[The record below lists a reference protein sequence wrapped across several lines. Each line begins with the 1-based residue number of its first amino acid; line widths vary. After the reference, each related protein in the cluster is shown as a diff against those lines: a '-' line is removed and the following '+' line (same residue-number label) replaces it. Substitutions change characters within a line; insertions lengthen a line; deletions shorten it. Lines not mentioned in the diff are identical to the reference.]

1 MSVNLRKW
9 IELGYLAAV
18 LLLGGASAAG
28 IGTNGLLGLGGAVL
42 IGWALWRESPAQ
54 GTQTGLRPFLLG
66 MLALLAFQF
75 LPLPPFFWRHLPG
88 RESVASGFELAGVA
102 LPWLTVSLDPWG
114 ALQSLV
120 WWIPAL
126 ALFVVFRS
134 QGSALNRHAVGMV
147 AVFAYGSVVMAL
159 AQSIV
164 GSGYIYAITNR
175 GNGVGLFA
183 NSNHFGSFMLI
194 AVALVAG
201 QWLHDRPALLRL
213 SPRLASGY
221 VLAARLSPLVLGVF
235 LSNSLACAILIGPV
249 LAGIWLLYRP
259 QTRISWPLVAIGV
272 PILALAMVWL
282 LSSGLVSN
290 DLMAK
295 SGTAGIS
302 RGDFLA
308 NGLAMAKSFAPLGS
322 GLGTF
327 REIYPWFEDMT
338 VVGTT
343 FVNHAHNDLLE
354 ILIETGLP
362 GLAVLG
368 LFLRWFAVRLK
379 GLWASERE
387 RNPLAVAAAVAIG
400 AVLIHSLADYPLRTA
415 AISGLFALCAVMMA
429 RPPESRGPNAGA
441 KIDGRR
447 EELLNI

>member
-1 MSVNLRKW
+1 MNFNLRAW

-28 IGTNGLLGLGGAVL
+28 LGANALLGFGGAAL
-42 IGWALWRESPAQ
+42 ICWTLWREDPAQ
-54 GTQTGLRPFLLG
+54 GTQTGLRPFVLG
-66 MLALLAFQF
+66 LLALLAFQF
-75 LPLPPFFWRHLPG
+75 LPLPPFIWRHLPG
-88 RESVASGFELAGVA
+88 RESIASGFELAGMA
-102 LPWLTVSLDPWG
+102 LPWLSVSLDPWG
-114 ALQSLV
+114 TLQSLL

-126 ALFVVFRS
+126 AMFVVFRS
-134 QGSALNRHAVGMV
+134 QGATLSRSAVSLIAVV
-147 AVFAYGSVVMAL
+147 AYGSVILAL
-159 AQSIV
+159 AQYLG
-164 GSGYIYAITNR
+164 GSGYLYAITNR

-201 QWLHDRPALLRL
+201 RWIHDRPAILRIR
-213 SPRLASGY
+213 PRLASGY
-221 VLAARLSPLVLGVF
+221 FLAAWLAPLVLGVF
-235 LSNSLACAILIGPV
+235 LSNSLACAILVLPV
-249 LAGIWLLYRP
+249 LAGVWLLYRP
-259 QTRISWPLVAIGV
+259 QTRISWPLVALGV
-272 PILALAMVWL
+272 PVFGVAMVWL

-302 RGDFLA
+302 RGEFLT

-327 REIYPWFEDMT
+327 REVYPWFEDLA

-354 ILIETGLP
+354 LVIETGLP

-368 LFLRWFAVRLK
+368 LFLRWFATRLK
-379 GLWASERE
+379 DLWVSDGE
-387 RNPLAVAAAVAIG
+387 RNAIASAAAIAIG

-415 AISGLFALCAVMMA
+415 AISGLFGLCAVLMC
-429 RPPESRGPNAGA
+429 RPPESRGSNAGA
-441 KIDGRR
+441 KSDERR
-447 EELLNI
+447 EELLSI